1 MNQLDLFATNPE
13 TPDLPLTRAELLH
26 IIEAAGYTSATVHKF
41 QHVVEQLLEF
51 TIAGIE
57 CENCALHFE
66 SEDLGTTSGAWAADS
81 IRART
86 RHEVVDNALA

>member
-13 TPDLPLTRAELLH
+13 GPDLPLTRAELWQ
-26 IIEAAGYTSATVHKF
+26 IIETAGYTSETVHKF

-51 TIAGIE
+51 TITGIE
-57 CENCALHFE
+57 CETCALYFE
-66 SEDLGTTSGAWAADS
+66 SEDLGTTSGFMIADS

-86 RHEVVDNALA
+86 RHQVIDNALA

>member
-1 MNQLDLFATNPE
+1 MNQLDLFALDSE
-13 TPDLPLTRAELLH
+13 GPDLPLTNAELWR
-26 IIEAAGYTSATVHKF
+26 IIETAGYTSATVHKF

-86 RHEVVDNALA
+86 RYQVVDNALA